1 MQPTSLE
8 NLKAVHQPNPRPQ
21 LVVRKIAFNLKDDI
35 YPVWNPKR
43 PEWSHMVNGASLTMP
58 YLEPFLIRS
67 MSEGLKLITDKQLR
81 DDVRKFN
88 AQEGQHFQH
97 HRCYNDMLKAKG
109 YPELGAIEE
118 LLAADY
124 ARFQNNSLK
133 WKLAYAAGFETMTV
147 GITEWLVND
156 RQFLFG
162 GADQN
167 VSSFILWHM
176 VEETEHKNV
185 AIDLYKHLYGEDYF
199 TRVKGVLIATLHV
212 IKYSRLSYMLMLKN
226 DGLWNKLSSRK
237 ALWKMVVRSGLK
249 ISPVLFKSLAPN
261 YHPAKIKDP
270 EWVQQW
276 IDCYADLPADLVPI
290 LDTRDAEIP
299 PLFT

>member
-1 MQPTSLE
+1 MQPNNRE
-8 NLKAVHQPNPRPQ
+8 NLKAVDQATTRPQ
-21 LVVRKIAFNLKDDI
+21 LVVRKIAFNLKDGI
-35 YPVWNPKR
+35 NPVWNPKR

-67 MSEGLKLITDKQLR
+67 MSEGLKLISDDRLR

-97 HRCYNDMLKAKG
+97 HRRYNDMLKAKG
-109 YPELGAIEE
+109 YPELGEVEE
-118 LLAADY
+118 LMAADY
-124 ARFQNNSLK
+124 ARFQNKSLK

-185 AIDLYKHLYGEDYF
+185 ALTFISTSMGRTILL
-199 TRVKGVLIATLHV
+199 A
-212 IKYSRLSYMLMLKN
+212 LK
-226 DGLWNKLSSRK
+226 
-237 ALWKMVVRSGLK
+237 V
-249 ISPVLFKSLAPN
+249 F
-261 YHPAKIKDP
+261 
-270 EWVQQW
+270 
-276 IDCYADLPADLVPI
+276 
-290 LDTRDAEIP
+290 
-299 PLFT
+299 

>member
-1 MQPTSLE
+1 MQPNSLE
-8 NLKAVHQPNPRPQ
+8 NSETPDQEKVRPQ
-21 LVVRKIAFNLKDDI
+21 LVVRKIAFNLEDDI
-35 YPVWNPKR
+35 NPVWNPKR
-43 PEWSHMVNGASLTMP
+43 HEWSHMVNGASLTMP

-88 AQEGQHFQH
+88 AQEGQHFAH
-97 HRCYNDMLKAKG
+97 HRRYNDMLKGKG
-109 YPELGAIEE
+109 YPELEEIEK
-118 LLAADY
+118 LMAADFS
-124 ARFQNNSLK
+124 RFQNKSLK

-162 GADQN
+162 NADQN

-185 AIDLYKHLYGEDYF
+185 AIDLYKHLYGKEYF
-199 TRVKGVLIATLHV
+199 ARIKGILIATLHV
-212 IKYSRLSYMLMLKN
+212 VKYSRLAYIRMLKN

-237 ALWKMVVRSGLK
+237 ALWKMVVRFGFK
-249 ISPVLFKSLAPN
+249 VSPVMFKSLAPN
-261 YHPAKIKDP
+261 YHPSKIQDP
-270 EWVQQW
+270 EWVQKW
-276 IDCYADLPADLVPI
+276 IDSYADLPPDLVPI
-290 LDTRDAEIP
+290 LNTQDPEIP
-299 PLFT
+299 PLFA